1 MNSSRTER
9 GFTLIQ
15 LVVVI
20 VVIGILLGLA
30 VPAIQAVRESARRQ
44 TCQHRMMQ
52 IGLALTEYHT
62 AMLSYPHGTVNPNGP
77 IRNVPEGFHQN
88 WVSGL
93 LLRLDLPTVA
103 AAVDSDAS
111 VYAPEN
117 EPVRRVQ
124 LAVLQC
130 PSASSFRSTG
140 SSYAVSNYAG
150 CHHPLETPI
159 AEDNGGIFVLN
170 QQISQDD
177 VHDGL
182 QYTLM
187 VGEKL
192 APQDDLGW
200 LSGTRATLRNTGHAI
215 DSTPGQTSGGGSAHE
230 DPLYV
235 GGFASAHPGGANF
248 LLADGRVRFFDAS
261 TDLRTLAQLAHRD
274 DRGVAH
280 AALAE

>member
-9 GFTLIQ
+9 GVTSIQ
-15 LVVVI
+15 LVVVFVI
-20 VVIGILLGLA
+20 IGILLGLA

-62 AMLSYPHGTVNPNGP
+62 AMLSYPHGTVNPGGP

-103 AAVDSDAS
+103 AAVNSEAS

-159 AEDNGGIFVLN
+159 AEDNDGIFVLN

-192 APQDDLGW
+192 APQGDLGW

-215 DSTPGQTSGGGSAHE
+215 DSTPRQMSGGSAHE
-230 DPLYV
+230 NLLYV
-235 GGFASAHPGGANF
+235 GGFASAHPDGANF
-248 LLADGRVRFFDAS
+248 LFADGRVQFFDAS
-261 TDLRTLAQLAHRD
+261 TDLRTLGQLAHRD
-274 DRGVAH
+274 DSGVPH
-280 AALAE
+280 AAPAE